1 MKLRNK
7 KTGEIA
13 EVSKIGLV
21 WNKYGMPA
29 DIGQY
34 NSLSELNEEWEDYKP
49 NLIDITNDDELM
61 DRVIKSL
68 TLSYDICKFLVNN
81 LNLEDNDET
90 KK

>member
-7 KTGEIA
+7 KTGEIV

-81 LNLEDNDET
+81 LNLEDGNET

>member
-7 KTGEIA
+7 NTGDVVEIC
-13 EVSKIGLV
+13 KIGLV

-34 NSLSELNEEWEDYKP
+34 NSLAELNEEWEDYKP

-61 DRVIKSL
+61 NRALKKSAEMQEE
-68 TLSYDICKFLVNN
+68 TL
-81 LNLEDNDET
+81 
-90 KK
+90 KKSEE